1 MFSIE
6 KCKMDFMQ
14 ALNQNIDAKTFLRKK
29 REQNFDSI
37 AWIFF
42 GIFGLQ
48 MCSKMKYNFADVIW
62 SIKVGACNANN

>member
-29 REQNFDSI
+29 IEQNFDSI
-37 AWIFF
+37 AWIFL
-42 GIFGLQ
+42 GYLV
-48 MCSKMKYNFADVIW
+48 SKCVAK
-62 SIKVGACNANN
+62 